1 MKSLS
6 IFPRNNLERMKGR
19 KKAASKPSKR
29 PLSKQQRQSQR
40 EEVIQWLLDNYK
52 LCEDVAVP
60 RDLVYQHYCHFC
72 YKKDEDI
79 GSRSY
84 FTKTFSTVFP
94 CLPLRRLG
102 YRGDTKCF
110 YDGLDIHLS
119 SDYYEIIAP
128 QRVLHE
134 EAQISQARPSTV
146 CSFIHKSDLHRVT
159 PLPVSVKS
167 LDSSLLRSEP
177 DDNPLEAES
186 ERQKMSVP
194 RIDPLVYQERM
205 EDVGHLLSPSMSDDE
220 QILNLLD
227 LGHNNEDQISRMA
240 EELMLQEPHEDLY
253 NLMMQETA
261 PQSDIFEEAC
271 VIPSTSDLSNR
282 RRKKEENSRDC
293 NANVPMKRSRID
305 GQESKSNE
313 CARSGVWKAL
323 SEDQRKAHIED
334 VLHWLSSEYE
344 VVPKMCVPRQTVYDH
359 YLDYCSCKQKP
370 AAGITLFGR
379 IIQKQ
384 FPHLTMRRL
393 GGRGESRYFYM
404 GIDILKSSSQYS
416 TVIARRVYSATAK
429 PKSNNVNVLQCE
441 ITGSS
446 SFPDSF
452 GFYIFQGWRNCAGFS
467 VYQNG
472 MCRVNELF

>member
-1 MKSLS
+1 
-6 IFPRNNLERMKGR
+6 
-19 KKAASKPSKR
+19 
-29 PLSKQQRQSQR
+29 
-40 EEVIQWLLDNYK
+40 
-52 LCEDVAVP
+52 
-60 RDLVYQHYCHFC
+60 
-72 YKKDEDI
+72 
-79 GSRSY
+79 
-84 FTKTFSTVFP
+84 
-94 CLPLRRLG
+94 
-102 YRGDTKCF
+102 
-110 YDGLDIHLS
+110 
-119 SDYYEIIAP
+119 
-128 QRVLHE
+128 
-134 EAQISQARPSTV
+134 
-146 CSFIHKSDLHRVT
+146 
-159 PLPVSVKS
+159 
-167 LDSSLLRSEP
+167 
-177 DDNPLEAES
+177 
-186 ERQKMSVP
+186 MSVP

-293 NANVPMKRSRID
+293 NANVPMKRSRLD

-393 GGRGESRYFYM
+393 GGRGESR
-404 GIDILKSSSQYS
+404 
-416 TVIARRVYSATAK
+416 
-429 PKSNNVNVLQCE
+429 
-441 ITGSS
+441 
-446 SFPDSF
+446 
-452 GFYIFQGWRNCAGFS
+452 
-467 VYQNG
+467 
-472 MCRVNELF
+472 